1 MPYESIC
8 EIDESEK
15 RHQTVKKDIFSLGIL
30 FYFTITNRK
39 NSFYEKPKSAHV
51 RISCREPPKFND
63 MVQADKNIT
72 ESLLRKMLNHTQEE
86 RSSID
91 EVLSH
96 HIFWNIKRKLT
107 FIRCVAEYCNDR
119 KNRTVLSSVNKN
131 NVF

>member
-15 RHQTVKKDIFSLGIL
+15 RHQTVKTDIFSLGIL

-86 RSSID
+86 RPRRGFIA
-91 EVLSH
+91 SH
-96 HIFWNIKRKLT
+96 IL
-107 FIRCVAEYCNDR
+107 EYYEKDDFYTLCC
-119 KNRTVLSSVNKN
+119 
-131 NVF
+131 